1 MRRPHVLALVALTG
15 VIGVLGVLAAVHLT
29 RPIPP
34 HWTNP
39 AAHVIDGR
47 WFGTE
52 TTCPLETRQ
61 ECSLAVDSAL
71 ERVAVIEPDATV
83 TSASVTEPVGGY
95 TTERDET
102 ILATT
107 GGWVDYKIAVL
118 NLSDGRRLMI
128 GVVCAPE
135 IEYTSGTVPP
145 RCDWDAGEIRA
156 PRVGDEPWLH
166 HD

>member
-1 MRRPHVLALVALTG
+1 MRPFVVLALLALVG
-15 VIGVLGVLAAVHLT
+15 VVGVLAAVQLT
-29 RPIPP
+29 LPIAP
-34 HWTNP
+34 HWSNP

-47 WFGTE
+47 WFGAE
-52 TTCPLETRQ
+52 TACPLDARQ
-61 ECSLAVDSAL
+61 ECSPAVDSAL
-71 ERVAVIEPDATV
+71 ERVAIIEPEATV

-135 IEYTSGTVPP
+135 MEYASGTVPP
-145 RCDWDAGEIRA
+145 RCDWDAGEITA
-156 PRVGDEPWLH
+156 PRVGAEPWLNS
-166 HD
+166 D